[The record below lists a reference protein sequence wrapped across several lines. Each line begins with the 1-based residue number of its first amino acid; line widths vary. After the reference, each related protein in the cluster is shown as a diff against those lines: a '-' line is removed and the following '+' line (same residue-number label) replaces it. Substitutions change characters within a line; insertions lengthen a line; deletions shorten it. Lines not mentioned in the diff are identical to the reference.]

1 MPRMFGIVPRPTVRS
16 ISCAR
21 PATLWIPIPGPVVCQ
36 WGVDKTL
43 VTISII
49 QSTLVIQW
57 FPMLILIQLL
67 SNGYPMVYEWLVKGF
82 QWLSNGLPMVFQFS
96 NGYPMD
102 LPQYPWVPM
111 GSHGFPLV
119 ASSASHCQAVHC
131 ALVQQVLLGA
141 RASGQRVHCTRSL
154 NLVSH
159 FT

>member
-1 MPRMFGIVPRPTVRS
+1 
-16 ISCAR
+16 
-21 PATLWIPIPGPVVCQ
+21 
-36 WGVDKTL
+36 
-43 VTISII
+43 
-49 QSTLVIQW
+49 
-57 FPMLILIQLL
+57 MLILIQLL

-96 NGYPMD
+96 NGYPMVSQWIY
-102 LPQYPWVPM
+102 LNIHGFPWVPM